1 MLNCIQT
8 TSVALNYNPGQNYVV
23 ICSGRRAQRFF
34 TLTPPPPPNN
44 ADTMTYISRHNIIE
58 RDIVLGGRQQHYL
71 GGGERKIKE
80 KIVNL
85 TFYFKKL
92 ENSSCPHAG
101 SFCPGLQ
108 V

>member
-1 MLNCIQT
+1 MWGEQQHC
-8 TSVALNYNPGQNYVV
+8 
-23 ICSGRRAQRFF
+23 
-34 TLTPPPPPNN
+34 
-44 ADTMTYISRHNIIE
+44 
-58 RDIVLGGRQQHYL
+58 LGGAATL
-71 GGGERKIKE
+71 FGGGERKIKE